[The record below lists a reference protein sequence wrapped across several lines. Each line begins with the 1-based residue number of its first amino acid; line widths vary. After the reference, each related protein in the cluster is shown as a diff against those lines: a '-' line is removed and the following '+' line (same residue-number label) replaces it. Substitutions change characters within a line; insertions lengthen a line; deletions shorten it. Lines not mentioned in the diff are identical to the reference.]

1 MEFKALNQ
9 VDLKLLHLLQENARL
24 SYSDL
29 ARQVGL
35 TAPAVTERIRKLEHA
50 GIIQG
55 YQANLDLRQLG
66 FDVQALILIEVA
78 YKDEQAFMRY
88 VKEKKAVLECH
99 HLLGQ
104 SAFSL
109 KVCVQKMLDL
119 EALIRELMKF
129 GQTTTHILLSE
140 VVHQRSPLDL
150 QP

>member
-1 MEFKALNQ
+1 MEIKSLDQ
-9 VDLKLLHLLQENARL
+9 TDLKILHALQENARA
-24 SYSDL
+24 SF
-29 ARQVGL
+29 AEIAKQVGL

-50 GIIQG
+50 GVITG
-55 YQANLDLRQLG
+55 YRTELDLRQLG
-66 FDVQALILIEVA
+66 FDVQALILIEVT

-88 VKEKKAVLECH
+88 AGEKQEVLECH

-109 KVCVQKMLDL
+109 KVCVKKMLDL

-140 VVHQRSPLDL
+140 VVPRRSVF
-150 QP
+150 